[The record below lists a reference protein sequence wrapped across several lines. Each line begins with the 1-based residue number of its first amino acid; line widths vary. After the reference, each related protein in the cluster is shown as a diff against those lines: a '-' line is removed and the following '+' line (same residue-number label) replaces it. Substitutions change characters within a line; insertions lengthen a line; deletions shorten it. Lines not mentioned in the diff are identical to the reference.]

1 MNISKPTVI
10 QVTLAWLSES
20 QNQMNRHE
28 HEKKQEKQDHGT
40 VSLAQLATSA
50 SEGLGWNTGL

>member
-1 MNISKPTVI
+1 MTNSPFLCHLGK
-10 QVTLAWLSES
+10 ARARGK
-20 QNQMNRHE
+20 QMLTCP
-28 HEKKQEKQDHGT
+28 EKKREKQKHGT